1 MTVHLDIQ
9 RAVESDRQPSDED
22 FMKWVGL
29 VFRHLDITE
38 AELTIRIVSN
48 EESQQ
53 LNLSYRGKDKPTNV
67 LSFPF
72 AAELPDGVEM
82 DIPLLGDLVIAQQT
96 LEQEASEQNK
106 TIADHWAHLVVHG
119 TLHLLGYDHIES
131 TDAEEMEAL
140 ERTILA
146 ASGISDP
153 YA

>member
-22 FMKWVGL
+22 FTKWVAL

-96 LEQEASEQNK
+96 VEQEASEQNK
-106 TIADHWAHLVVHG
+106 SIADHWAHLVVHG

-131 TDAEEMEAL
+131 TDAEAMEAL

>member
-1 MTVHLDIQ
+1 MTSASFSLTLQTLSDTRLFSVLFRPMKLTSVKSRKNSLMTVHLDIH

-82 DIPLLGDLVIAQQT
+82 
-96 LEQEASEQNK
+96 
-106 TIADHWAHLVVHG
+106 
-119 TLHLLGYDHIES
+119 
-131 TDAEEMEAL
+131 
-140 ERTILA
+140 
-146 ASGISDP
+146 
-153 YA
+153 